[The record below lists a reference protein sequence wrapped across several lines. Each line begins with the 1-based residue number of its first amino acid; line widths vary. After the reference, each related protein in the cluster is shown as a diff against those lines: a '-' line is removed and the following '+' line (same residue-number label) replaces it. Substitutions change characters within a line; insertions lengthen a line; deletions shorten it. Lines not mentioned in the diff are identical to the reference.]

1 MTDTLTFT
9 SSVEQLTV
17 SVDLASDDI
26 YEDAEHFFA
35 NLVLGTATFPV
46 SLDIAQAQLNIAD
59 ASCTV

>member
-1 MTDTLTFT
+1 M
-9 SSVEQLTV
+9 EQYDV

-35 NLVLGTATFPV
+35 NLVLGTAVFPV